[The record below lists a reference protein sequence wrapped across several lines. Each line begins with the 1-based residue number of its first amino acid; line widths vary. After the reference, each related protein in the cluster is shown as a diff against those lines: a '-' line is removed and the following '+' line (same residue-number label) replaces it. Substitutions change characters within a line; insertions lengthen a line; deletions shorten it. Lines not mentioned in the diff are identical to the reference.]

1 MQRKPFKARLFG
13 RRREVDYRTFRD
25 AGSSEVIEKKSRFIG
40 EAVRVASAAE
50 AEAYIAGVRKHY
62 YDARHHCFAFIAG
75 EPGTPG
81 EIRRSGDDGE
91 PSGTAGRPIL
101 EILEGRSLHNVL
113 IVVTRYFGGTLLG
126 TGGLARAYS
135 AAAREAAE
143 DAGTVTVRDGVRMR
157 ISCSYGAYGKFQ
169 YQFAQDGVQIAD
181 AQFSDNVV
189 MEIVVPPAEED
200 RIRKLTAELTDG
212 GGQCETLQSVR
223 YEQPD

>member
-1 MQRKPFKARLFG
+1 MS
-13 RRREVDYRTFRD
+13 DYKTIRTD
-25 AGSSEVIEKKSRFIG
+25 GQGEIIEKKSRFIG
-40 EAVRVASAAE
+40 EVHYAKDLSE
-50 AEAYIAGVRKHY
+50 AESFLTAARKKY

-81 EIRRSGDDGE
+81 QIRRSGDDGE

-181 AQFSDNVV
+181 AQFSDTVV

-212 GGQCETLQSVR
+212 SGQCETLQSVR

>member
-1 MQRKPFKARLFG
+1 M
-13 RRREVDYRTFRD
+13 
-25 AGSSEVIEKKSRFIG
+25 
-40 EAVRVASAAE
+40 
-50 AEAYIAGVRKHY
+50 
-62 YDARHHCFAFIAG
+62 
-75 EPGTPG
+75 
-81 EIRRSGDDGE
+81 
-91 PSGTAGRPIL
+91 
-101 EILEGRSLHNVL
+101 L